1 MKVLAIDTTSPQGS
15 VALVDE
21 EELLAEVRIRSGTAG
36 HSTTVVP
43 AIEFVLRTVGLEL
56 TAVDGFGVAVGPGS
70 FTGIRV
76 GISTV
81 QGLALSGRRRCVGVT
96 TLDALAAKIAGEAA
110 CLVSVIDAFRGDVYG
125 AVYDRDGRPTAEPGV
140 QRPEDLLAHLPD
152 GEAAF
157 VGDGVP
163 LVSGKLAGFAGIA
176 RFPRCSSYL
185 AASIGKLA
193 AARMKRDEGGPP
205 TDLRPLYIRSPT
217 ARLQAR

>member
-1 MKVLAIDTTSPQGS
+1 MRVLAVDTTSPQGS

-21 EELLAEVRIRSGTAG
+21 GEVLAEVRVRSGTAG

-43 AIEFVLRTVGLEL
+43 AIEFVLRSLGLEL

-125 AVYDRDGRPTAEPGV
+125 AVYDRDGRPTAEPAV
-140 QRPEDLLAHLPD
+140 ERPEDLLANLPD

-157 VGDGVP
+157 AGDGVP
-163 LVSGKLAGFAGIA
+163 LVSARLGCFAGSA

-193 AARMKRDEGGPP
+193 GERMQRAEGGPP
-205 TDLRPLYIRSPT
+205 TELRPLYIRSPT